1 MYVFGDYELDTA
13 LYELRY
19 AGEPRKLEPRVF
31 NALAYLVQH
40 REQVVTREALLD
52 HLWPGLFNS
61 VSLLNNCIME
71 ARKAV
76 GDSGQIQRVIQTI
89 HGRGYRFIAPTTEPC
104 GEHPPRTTPVL
115 VEVPL
120 ATAPPSQARVA
131 LVAPGTGTMCVPFQ
145 DVLAG
150 DQTVGTVVCGT
161 FDLGD
166 VWTVDVGCAVVP
178 RLRQTFF
185 ALAQEEAQQY
195 AGTFTF
201 FGADG
206 VLMLFTQEAH
216 AQRAVRAALALHQR
230 VQEQVTAL
238 DARLP
243 VDVTVRFGMHTGP
256 MAMPSLTDVPWD
268 ASWSTAETTT
278 FAVWLH
284 YLALP
289 GTLLTSQ
296 ATLPFL
302 HEAVQWVEHGVV
314 RVPGQATPIMAY
326 RLRASGA
333 SDTCL
338 QA

>member
-1 MYVFGDYELDTA
+1 MMYVFGDYELDTA
-13 LYELRY
+13 LYELRS
-19 AGEPRKLEPRVF
+19 AGAPSKLEPRVF
-31 NALAYLVQH
+31 NVLAYLIQH
-40 REQVVTREALLD
+40 RDRVVTREELLD

-104 GEHPPRTTPVL
+104 GDHPPRTTPVL
-115 VEVPL
+115 VEVSL

-131 LVAPGTGTMCVPFQ
+131 LVAPGTGAPCAPFQ

-178 RLRQTFF
+178 RLRQMFF
-185 ALAQEEAQQY
+185 ALAQEEGQRY
-195 AGTFTF
+195 AGTLTF

-206 VLMLFTQEAH
+206 IFMLFTQEAH

-230 VQEQVTAL
+230 MQDQATAL

-243 VDVTVRFGMHTGP
+243 VAVRMGVHTGP
-256 MAMPSLTDVPWD
+256 MAIPSLTEVPWCS
-268 ASWSTAETTT
+268 SWSTAETTT
-278 FAVWLH
+278 LAVWLH

-302 HEAVQWVEHGVV
+302 YEAVQWVEHGVV
-314 RVPGQATPIMAY
+314 RVPGQATPLMAY
-326 RLRASGA
+326 RLCVSGA